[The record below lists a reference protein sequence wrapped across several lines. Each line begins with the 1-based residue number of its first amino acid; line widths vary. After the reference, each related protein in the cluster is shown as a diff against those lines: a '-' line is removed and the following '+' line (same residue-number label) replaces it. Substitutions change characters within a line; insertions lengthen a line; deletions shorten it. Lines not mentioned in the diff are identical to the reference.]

1 MRLFLILFVLFV
13 FVSCLEATP
22 MTVQEGSGSADGS
35 ESAPADEDESVDVQ
49 SVDLNEEGPLV
60 MTVGES
66 FQLVLLATL
75 SNGEVSDADA
85 DRVVWYSNNADVVSV
100 SDNGVV
106 TALGEG
112 STTVKGTLSSQSD
125 SIDIVVR
132 DDEVDLTNLDFHQ
145 ANFSKSS
152 RSALTL
158 TLDADFSDGTF
169 YRGISAEDLRKKISC
184 DLSFS
189 SSDEE
194 SGVITQEGMFTPVEN
209 GITTLKVQCG
219 LRADTVTATINGLSD
234 LEANPDEEIESLM
247 ITVDSSDW
255 VVGETRTLTATAVF
269 NTGTVTGISR
279 TFVTPGGTLAAIAW
293 EADDDSFL
301 QIDSGTAE
309 LLGYGTT
316 TLTATFQEAYDETE
330 VSIKM
335 KSEDPDDSA
344 DYFLSSNDNLS
355 ISYGTN
361 AGYGDH
367 LFPTIVYGMPQT
379 GGTHVVSFGGGG
391 SLLVELVD
399 YVVVDGTGFDFTIF
413 ENPEALEGYN
423 LFAER
428 ASVSVS
434 TDGINF
440 YSFSCDVDDEEEVYE
455 GCAGVNPVNANE
467 NPLDP
472 EVSGGD
478 SFDLADLGISTV
490 AFILIED
497 LNTCVPDDP
506 TYYAADGSLL
516 CSVSGTQGFDLDA
529 IAILNGV
536 NN

>member
-1 MRLFLILFVLFV
+1 MRFFLLILILFFSI
-13 FVSCLEATP
+13 SCLEATP

-35 ESAPADEDESVDVQ
+35 ENIPEEEDESIDVE
-49 SVDLNEEGPLV
+49 SVSLNEEGPLV

-66 FQLVLLATL
+66 FQLELGATL
-75 SNGEVSDADA
+75 SNGEVSSAYQESI
-85 DRVVWYSNNADVVSV
+85 VWYSNDADVVSV
-100 SDNGVV
+100 SDDGEIH
-106 TALGEG
+106 ALQEG
-112 STTVKGTLSSQSD
+112 STTVKGTLFSQSD
-125 SIDIVVR
+125 SIDVIVQ

-152 RSALTL
+152 RSSLSL
-158 TLDADFSDGTF
+158 TLDVDFSDGTF
-169 YRGISAEDLRKKISC
+169 FRGISAGDLREKILC

-189 SSDEE
+189 SSDEDT
-194 SGVITQEGMFTPVEN
+194 GVVTQEGLFTPVDN
-209 GITTLKVQCG
+209 GVTTLKVQCG
-219 LRADTVTATINGLSD
+219 LRADTVTVTINGLTD
-234 LEANPDEEIESLM
+234 VEADPDEQIESLTM
-247 ITVDSSDW
+247 TIDSSDW
-255 VVGETRTLTATAVF
+255 VVGEEKTLTADAVF

-279 TFVTPGGTLAAIAW
+279 TFVTPGGTLAALSW
-293 EADDDSFL
+293 EVDDSSLL
-301 QIDSGTAE
+301 QIDSGTAD
-309 LLGYGTT
+309 LLSYGAT
-316 TLTATFQEAYDETE
+316 TLTATFQEVSDQTE
-330 VSIKM
+330 IFVKM
-335 KSEDPDDSA
+335 ASEEPDDSA

-367 LFPTIVYGMPQT
+367 LFPTIVHGMPQT

-399 YVVVDGTGFDFTIF
+399 YVVVDGPGFDFTLF
-413 ENPEALEGYN
+413 ENPVTLEGYN

-434 TDGINF
+434 EDGSSF
-440 YSFSCDVDDEEEVYE
+440 YSFSCDVDDEDEIYE
-455 GCAGVNPVNANE
+455 GCAGVNPVNATE

-478 SFDLADLGISTV
+478 SFDLAGLSVSTV
-490 AFILIED
+490 VFILIED
-497 LNTCVPDDP
+497 LDTCSPDDP

-529 IAILNGV
+529 VAILNGI